1 MHLNQILF
9 LDNVKRLQGE
19 LDDPFVIPRIC
30 QYDNNLI
37 KHLIGD
43 MEEFDNLDVS
53 IDQLP
58 LSIVT

>member
-1 MHLNQILF
+1 
-9 LDNVKRLQGE
+9 LDIVKRLQGE
-19 LDDPFVIPRIC
+19 LDDPFVIPRIG